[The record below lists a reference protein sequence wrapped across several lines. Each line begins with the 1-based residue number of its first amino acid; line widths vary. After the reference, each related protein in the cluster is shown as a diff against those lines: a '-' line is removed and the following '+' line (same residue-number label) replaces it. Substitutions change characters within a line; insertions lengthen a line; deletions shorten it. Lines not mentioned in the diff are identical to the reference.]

1 MNVYDFDN
9 TIYAG
14 DSTRDFY
21 CYCIKKRPRS
31 LVRLF
36 TLAGIGFLYFIGKTT
51 KTALKQ
57 RFFLFLRDV
66 SDIDAA
72 LKDFWD
78 AHIGNIYEWYIK
90 ARQPDDVIISA
101 SPEFLLRPAC
111 ERLGVKTLIA
121 SPVDKYTGKY
131 AGLNCDGEEK
141 AKRFKQQFPD
151 SQADKFYSDSDS
163 DLPMALPARE
173 AYKVKGGKINKWE
186 RNGAP
191 KASRPTGYTS

>member
-1 MNVYDFDN
+1 MNVYDFDK

-21 CYCIKKRPRS
+21 LYCIKKRPRS

-36 TLAGIGFLYFIGKTT
+36 TMAGIGCRYLMGKTT

-57 RFFLFLRDV
+57 RFFLFLRDIA
-66 SDIDAA
+66 DIDAE

-78 AHIGNIYEWYIK
+78 AHIGNIYEWYMK

-111 ERLGVKTLIA
+111 GHLGIKTLIA
-121 SPVDKYTGKY
+121 SPVDKYTGIY

-141 AKRFKQQFPD
+141 AMQFKRQFPG
-151 SQADKFYSDSDS
+151 SKADKFYSDSNS
-163 DLPMALPARE
+163 DLPMALLARE
-173 AYKVKGGKINKWE
+173 AYKIKGGKICTWE
-186 RNGAP
+186 L
-191 KASRPTGYTS
+191 

>member
-1 MNVYDFDN
+1 MNAYDFDN

-21 CYCIKKRPRS
+21 FYCIKKRPRS
-31 LVRLF
+31 LVHLIKM
-36 TLAGIGFLYFIGKTT
+36 AGIGLRYIIGKTA
-51 KTALKQ
+51 KTELKQ
-57 RFFLFLRDV
+57 RFFFFLRDV
-66 SDIDAA
+66 SDIDVA

-111 ERLGVKTLIA
+111 ERLGIKTLIA
-121 SPVDKYTGKY
+121 SPVDKSTGIY

-141 AKRFKQQFPD
+141 AIQFKRQFPD
-151 SQADKFYSDSDS
+151 SQVDKFYSDSDS
-163 DLPMALPARE
+163 DLPMALLTRE
-173 AYKVKGGKINKWE
+173 AYKVKSGKIYKWDL
-186 RNGAP
+186 
-191 KASRPTGYTS
+191 